1 MAGFFSRIK
10 DSFTTSDYDQD
21 ANANEYVELEK
32 DNFEGN
38 VQANVMVRSFAL
50 NDFED
55 VKPILEE
62 MRLGRTVC
70 LVNIRPLK
78 EKDIIELKR
87 SINKLKKTCSAVDG
101 DIAGFDD
108 DWIVIVPNSVNIYK
122 SQEQNPEDY

>member
-10 DSFTTSDYDQD
+10 NSFTTPDYDQD
-21 ANANEYVELEK
+21 ATTNEYVEIEK
-32 DNFEGN
+32 NNFDNDSKSN
-38 VQANVMVRSFAL
+38 LMIRSFTL
-50 NDFED
+50 DDFED

-87 SINKLKKTCSAVDG
+87 SINKLKKTCGAIDG
-101 DIAGFDD
+101 DIAGFDN
-108 DWIVIVPNSVNIYK
+108 DWIVIVPTNVSIYK
-122 SQEQNPEDY
+122 SPEPNDGEY